1 MASKIEK
8 YREALRKRQ
17 DWRPYLLEHSGL
29 PGPRGN
35 IELAK
40 AVAEEGDG
48 ALFEELAALG
58 PDEAPT
64 GAAEEFL
71 AFCGVLG
78 LGALVAAGER
88 AHLARLREHAS
99 DPRWRIREAVAMALQ
114 HVGRSDEPLLLKTA
128 RSWSRGSFLEQRAA
142 AAALCE
148 PALLRGREAEEAV
161 FEVLDRATRSVAE
174 AKIRTGDDFRA
185 LRKGLGYC
193 WSVAVTAYPER
204 GKAELEGWLD
214 RDDRDVRWILRE
226 NLRKKRLERLDEAWV
241 ERTHRRLERR
251 T

>member
-1 MASKIEK
+1 MASRVEE
-8 YREALRKRQ
+8 YRDALRSRKH
-17 DWRPYLLEHSGL
+17 WRPYLLEHSGL

-35 IELAK
+35 IELAR

-78 LGALVAAGER
+78 LGSLVAAGER
-88 AHLARLREHAS
+88 AHLSSLRQHAS

-114 HVGRSDEPLLLKTA
+114 HVGRSDEALLLKTA

-148 PALLRGREAEEAV
+148 PAVLEGRDAEDAV
-161 FEVLDRATRSVAE
+161 FEVLHRATRAVAE
-174 AKIRTGDDFRA
+174 AKDRGGDELRA

-193 WSVAVTAYPER
+193 WSVAVAAYPDR

-214 RDDRDVRWILRE
+214 RDDPDVRWILRE
-226 NLRKKRLERLDEAWV
+226 NLRKKRLERLDGAWV
-241 ERTHRRLERR
+241 ERMRRRLERR
-251 T
+251 A